1 MKKTLS
7 IHLARDEL
15 NRNIGGGMPAN
26 SLILI
31 EGKDGAGKSILAQR
45 ITYGLLE
52 HSHSVTYISSELN
65 TAGFIE
71 QMSSLDYDVKFY
83 LLDSQ
88 LLFIPMF
95 PFLGST
101 RLQQN
106 FMERLFR
113 EQKIFENEI
122 IVFDTLSFLLIK
134 DTITQEQSFEVIK
147 KLKNIN
153 SLNKTIVFCIDPD
166 HLNEKFLTLL
176 RSVSDVY
183 FHVQMKTFAGDVVRV
198 INIQRFKR
206 PGDQIINAIPF
217 KVEPGK
223 GLAIEIASFA

>member
-1 MKKTLS
+1 LAKITS

-15 NRNIGGGMPAN
+15 NRNIGGGIPPN

-31 EGKDGAGKSILAQR
+31 EGQDGAGKSIVSQR

-52 HSHSVTYISSELN
+52 HGHTVTFISSELN
-65 TAGFIE
+65 TSGFIE

-83 LLDSQ
+83 MLDSQ

-95 PFLGST
+95 PFMGNTKLEP
-101 RLQQN
+101 N
-106 FMERLFR
+106 FLERLFK
-113 EQKIFENEI
+113 ESKIFENEI

-134 DTITQEQSFEVIK
+134 DNISQEKSFEFIN

-153 SLNKTIVFCIDPD
+153 SLNKTIIFCVDPEHMND
-166 HLNEKFLTLL
+166 KFLTLL
-176 RSVSDVY
+176 RSISDVY
-183 FHVQMKTFAGDVVRV
+183 FNVEIKMFAGNVLRV

-206 PGDQIINAIPF
+206 PGDNIINTIPF